1 MSLKFGSI
9 GHYNQ
14 NFVEQKYYKNQT
26 VTSASTGVNHI
37 LCIRDNY
44 ESSGDYDP
52 TRSNPN
58 DGNHYGLDYVY
69 KLTESG
75 SHWASIHNM
84 FYLSGSSKVAA
95 SSPGDTQKYN
105 TQYHTFN
112 QTTDLKP
119 FHTNKFY
126 DTASVFYIPQQLFG
140 ERIKPGSFQITA
152 RTGSSTTTN
161 KQIVIKDDFNGN
173 LYSSNAHHSQSFN
186 SEGITGSMSS
196 SVNYIGN
203 IFYDLGVVTLTETAS
218 WSGSVDYTSIGG
230 KNEAANSEE
239 NDYKF
244 WEVNFNSV
252 TPIFTSEYT
261 VKINSKDFNA
271 TLNNSAR
278 SDITG
283 SQLHLKNHLTS
294 SDFRPY
300 FNQIQL
306 YRNEYEEPVIIA
318 NLPRAVQMR
327 DDVDLIVTF
336 SLDH

>member
-1 MSLKFGSI
+1 MSLKFGNI
-9 GHYNQ
+9 AHYNQ
-14 NFVEQKYYKNQT
+14 NFVEQNYYKNQT
-26 VTSASTGVNHI
+26 VTSASVGVHHI

-44 ESSGDYDP
+44 QVSGDADP
-52 TRSNPN
+52 VRNNPN
-58 DGNHYGLDYVY
+58 DGSHYGLDYVY

-95 SSPGDTQKYN
+95 ASPGDVEKYN
-105 TQYHTFN
+105 HIFHDFN

-119 FHTNKFY
+119 FHKNKFY
-126 DTASVFYIPQQLFG
+126 DSASVFYIPQQLFG
-140 ERIKPGSFQITA
+140 ERIKPGSFQLTA

-173 LYSSNAHHSQSFN
+173 LYSSNAHHSQSGTT
-186 SEGITGSMSS
+186 SISS
-196 SVNYIGN
+196 SENYIGN
-203 IFYDLGVVTLTETAS
+203 IFYDLGVAVLTETAS
-218 WSGSVDYTSIGG
+218 WSGSVDYTSVGG
-230 KNEAANSEE
+230 KNAAANSEE

-244 WEVNFNSV
+244 WEINFNSV

-283 SQLHLKNHLTS
+283 SQLHYRNSLTGS
-294 SDFRPY
+294 EFKPY

-306 YRNEYEEPVIIA
+306 YRNEYEEPIIVA
-318 NLPRAVQMR
+318 NLPRAVQVR
-327 DDVDLIVTF
+327 DDVDLIITF
-336 SLDH
+336 RLDH